1 MPPFRQFQD
10 IVRLMGTNENIRN
23 VGILAHIDHGKT
35 TMTDSLL
42 AEAGFLSRN
51 VAGQARALDYLE
63 EEQRRGITIKTA
75 NISLLYKAENQ
86 FYVVN
91 LVDTPGHM
99 DFTGRVARALR
110 AIDGVIVVV
119 DAVEEVMV
127 QTETVTKQALDERV
141 KPVLFINK
149 IDRLIRELKLTPEEI
164 QKKMARIINDFNNLI
179 ETCIERE
186 FKQKWKVDPAEGN
199 VAFGSALHKWG
210 FTVHTAQKKGIRFDD
225 LAEAYKK
232 ETYLELQNTVPLHEA
247 ILDMVVRHLPS
258 PSEAAKYRIP
268 KIWKGNINSEI
279 GQAMVKCDPKG
290 PTAMCVTNI
299 QKDPSLGLIATGR
312 LFSGSIKTG
321 DRVYLVDAR
330 KQFTVQQVS
339 VYMGASREVVDH
351 VEAGNIAALL
361 GLEKAKAGETLVD
374 SFYSDSMVPFERITY
389 MSEPVMTIALEPK
402 NPKDLKRLAE
412 VMQRLT
418 VEDPNLAASINEE
431 TGEYLLSGVGE
442 LHLEIAVKFLQ
453 DYAPGLDIAASSPI
467 VVHRETASKP
477 SPVVLAKSP
486 NKQNL
491 FWVQVEVLDEKV
503 VKMIESQDITENT
516 GIKHAKEILNREIG
530 WSAVEV
536 ENIWAIEN
544 HGNILINL
552 SKNVQNLRT
561 INRAAIDG
569 FRWACQVGP
578 LCEVPIKGL
587 KVKLLDAKLD
597 EDPVQRGSAQV
608 TPAMRKAIYG
618 AFLLADPVLLE
629 PVYRIQVTVPTM
641 WVGEVNRLL
650 ARSHGKIFSSVSK
663 GISMVINGYIPVAKT
678 IGLASNLRTLTSGA
692 ALWQTQFDHWG
703 TVPENLATQR
713 IVEIRKRK
721 GLRQEVPSAERFVE
735 ED

>member
-1 MPPFRQFQD
+1 MPRFRQFQD
-10 IVRLMGTNENIRN
+10 IVRLMGTNENVRN
-23 VGILAHIDHGKT
+23 VGILAHVDHGKT
-35 TMTDSLL
+35 TVTDSLL

-63 EEQRRGITIKTA
+63 EEQKRGITIKTA

-86 FYVVN
+86 SYVVN

-99 DFTGRVARALR
+99 DFTGKVTRALR
-110 AIDGVIVVV
+110 AIDGAIVVV

-141 KPVLFINK
+141 KPALFINK
-149 IDRLIRELKLTPEEI
+149 IDRLIRELKLTPEEF
-164 QKKMARIINDFNNLI
+164 QKKIARIISDFNNLI
-179 ETCIERE
+179 ETYSETG
-186 FKQKWKVDPAEGN
+186 FKQKWKVDSAKGN
-199 VAFGSALHKWG
+199 VAFGSALHRWG

-225 LAEAYKK
+225 LAEAYQK

-247 ILDMVVRHLPS
+247 ILEMIVKHLPS

-279 GQAMVKCDPKG
+279 GQAMVNCDAKG
-290 PTAMCVTNI
+290 PTVICVTNV
-299 QKDPSLGLIATGR
+299 QADPSLGLIATGR
-312 LFSGSIKTG
+312 LFSGSIKMG

-330 KQFTVQQVS
+330 RQFIVRQVS
-339 VYMGASREVVDH
+339 VYMGAAREVVDH
-351 VEAGNIAALL
+351 VETGNIAALL

-374 SFYSDSMVPFERITY
+374 SFYADSMVPFERITY
-389 MSEPVMTIALEPK
+389 VSEPVMTISLEPR
-402 NPKDLKRLAE
+402 NPKDLERLAE
-412 VMQRLT
+412 ALQRLT
-418 VEDPNLAASINEE
+418 VEDPNLAASINKE

-453 DYAPGLDIAASSPI
+453 DYAPGLDVTASSPI
-467 VVHRETASKP
+467 VVYRETASRP
-477 SPVVLAKSP
+477 SVVVLAKSP

-491 FWVQVEVLDEKV
+491 FWVQVDLLDEKV
-503 VKMIESQDITENT
+503 IKMIESQDITEKT
-516 GIKHAKEILNREIG
+516 GKKNVKEILNRETG
-530 WSAVEV
+530 WSVEEVESIWAVED
-536 ENIWAIEN
+536 
-544 HGNILINL
+544 HGNILLNL
-552 SKNVQNLRT
+552 SKNVRILRNVKKT
-561 INRAAIDG
+561 VTDG

-578 LCEVPIKGL
+578 LCEEPMRGL
-587 KVKLLDAKLD
+587 KVKLLEAKLD
-597 EDPVQRGSAQV
+597 EDPAKRGPAQV

-629 PVYRIQVTVPTM
+629 PVYRIQVTVPMM

-650 ARSHGKIFSSVSK
+650 SRSQGKILSSVSK
-663 GISMVINGYIPVAKT
+663 GIGMIINGYIPVAKT

-703 TVPENLATQR
+703 NIPENLATQR

-721 GLRQEVPSAERFVE
+721 GLRPEVPSAEGFAD